1 MVVKPAKPLF
11 NSFCSDVAKQVARF
25 IAPIFYPITTKIL
38 DWRFQ
43 RRVPYYRK
51 LFLINPW
58 LKHVRKGFWKSLY
71 PKGAYNRNRKSSS
84 KKAIVVLVKIYV
96 FAFTSF

>member
-58 LKHVRKGFWKSLY
+58 LKHVRKGF
-71 PKGAYNRNRKSSS
+71 GRAYIRRGHITGIEKALRRK
-84 KKAIVVLVKIYV
+84 L
-96 FAFTSF
+96 

>member
-58 LKHVRKGFWKSLY
+58 LKHLRKGF
-71 PKGAYNRNRKSSS
+71 GRAYIRRGHISGIEKALRNK
-84 KKAIVVLVKIYV
+84 L
-96 FAFTSF
+96 

>member
-58 LKHVRKGFWKSLY
+58 LKHLRKGF
-71 PKGAYNRNRKSSS
+71 GRAYIRQGHISGIEKALRNK
-84 KKAIVVLVKIYV
+84 L
-96 FAFTSF
+96 